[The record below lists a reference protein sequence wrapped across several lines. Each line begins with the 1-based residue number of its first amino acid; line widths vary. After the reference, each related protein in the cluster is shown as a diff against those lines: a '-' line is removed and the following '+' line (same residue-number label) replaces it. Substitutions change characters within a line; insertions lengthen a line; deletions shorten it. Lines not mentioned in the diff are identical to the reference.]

1 RVAGGGIR
9 KHRWLTRQRGRL
21 PVVRRVVQEAV
32 AALARNHVDDGTLH
46 VAELG
51 RCTDALHLYFLDE
64 INARFGPRLAAAWAG
79 EIRTVDEKHVLI
91 RAGTKRRNAVGGH
104 AARRRWRHAGGRPY
118 EIEHAEPPRRNR
130 LDIFRPEARLESAA
144 SRLDARTRALD
155 DQRFAHFRQVEH

>member
-1 RVAGGGIR
+1 MLVTGKEPQSIAHNRPAQIRRHIAIPNPLIAALRVAGGGIR

-91 RAGTKRRNAVGGH
+91 RAGTKRRNAVSRHTAG
-104 AARRRWRHAGGRPY
+104 RRRRYTGGRPD
-118 EIEHAEPPRRNR
+118 EIE
-130 LDIFRPEARLESAA
+130 
-144 SRLDARTRALD
+144 
-155 DQRFAHFRQVEH
+155 